1 MMPKIR
7 KSFSRRKFLVG
18 SSIVLAAGPLGMPY
32 VRVARAAAPTFK
44 AGVITSLSG
53 ENILGGNLTKRGY
66 DLWADAVNAKG
77 GVEVGGEQF
86 MVEMSYGDDQSN
98 PATGADAAERLIVQ
112 NEVDV
117 LFGPYTS
124 GSTIAV
130 QPICQKY
137 RVPMISGSAES
148 PNVWK
153 AKPEFNFGIIPAV
166 DTTAGKSLDV
176 LVKISNPQAKTI
188 AVIGVNEPF
197 SKETGEG
204 FRDGSKAAGLDLVAY
219 ELVPAE
225 GDLTPVLSKI
235 ASLNPDIVAVGG
247 HEEPLINVVK
257 TAKSLNYRPKALI
270 MHYGVTNPAFAQTLG
285 ADADGTCGIAVWL
298 PTVPYKDDL
307 FGTAKDFAEMAQKK
321 SGEEPDYT
329 EAGCAA
335 SGLVLGDALKRL
347 GKKPA
352 LTADDRAA
360 LKDAIAETDI
370 QTFYGPIRFEKD
382 GAHYHDNIQPVPV
395 LIQIQGGKTV
405 AVGPKE
411 AAAADFI
418 YPLPA
423 LK

>member
-1 MMPKIR
+1 MAR
-7 KSFSRRKFLVG
+7 TYSFSRRKFLG
-18 SSIVLAAGPLGMPY
+18 GTALAAGAGVLGMPF
-32 VRVARAAAPTFK
+32 VQTARAQAATFK

-66 DLWADAVNAKG
+66 DLWADRINEQG
-77 GVEVGGEQF
+77 GVEVAGERF
-86 MVEMSYGDDQSN
+86 KVDMFYGDDQSN

-137 RVPMISGSAES
+137 QVPMISGSAES

-153 AKPEFNFGIIPAV
+153 AKPEFNFGVIPSV
-166 DTTAGKSLDV
+166 DTTSGLSLGV
-176 LVKISNPQAKTI
+176 LAKLSNPAAKTV

-204 FRDGSKAAGLDLVAY
+204 FRDGVEKAGLELVAY

-225 GDLTPVLSKI
+225 GDLTPVISKI
-235 ASLNPDIVAVGG
+235 AALNPDIVAVGG

-257 TAKSLNYRPKALI
+257 TSKSLNFRPKALI
-270 MHYGVTNPAFAQTLG
+270 MHYGVTNPAFAEALG
-285 ADADGTCGIAVWL
+285 ADADGTSGVAVWL
-298 PTVPYKDDL
+298 PTVPYKDDV
-307 FGTAKDFAEMAQKK
+307 FGTAKEFTELAQKK
-321 SGEEPDYT
+321 SGQEPDYT

-347 GKKPA
+347 GKKPS
-352 LTADDRAA
+352 LTPEDRVA

-370 QTFYGPIRFEKD
+370 QTFYGPIKFEKEGD
-382 GAHYHDNIQPVPV
+382 HYHDNVQPVPV

-405 AVGPKE
+405 AVGPEE
-411 AAAADFI
+411 AAAAPFT

-423 LK
+423 WK

>member
-1 MMPKIR
+1 MSTNSR
-7 KSFSRRKFLVG
+7 GVSRRRFLEG
-18 SSIVLAAGPLGMPY
+18 AAVATGALGMPF
-32 VRVARAAAPTFK
+32 VRTARADAPTFK

-66 DLWADAVNAKG
+66 DMWADVINAKG
-77 GVEVGGEQF
+77 GVEVGGDRF
-86 MVEMSYGDDQSN
+86 KVEMFYGDDQSN

-137 RVPMISGSAES
+137 QVPMISGSAES

-166 DTTAGKSLDV
+166 DITAGKSLAV
-176 LVKISNPQAKTI
+176 LAKAASPAPKTV

-204 FRDGSKAAGLDLVAY
+204 FRDGAKAAGLDLVAY

-225 GDLTPVLSKI
+225 GDLTPVISKI
-235 ASLNPDIVAVGG
+235 AALKPDMVAVGG

-257 TAKSLNYRPKALI
+257 TSKSLNFRPKALI
-270 MHYGVTNPAFAQTLG
+270 MHYGVTDPAFAQALT
-285 ADADGTCGIAVWL
+285 ADADGTCGVVVWL

-307 FGTAKDFAEMAQKK
+307 FGTAKDFADMVQKK
-321 SGEEPDYT
+321 FGHEPDYT
-329 EAGCAA
+329 EAGCAV
-335 SGLVLGDALKRL
+335 SGLVFGDAVKRL

-352 LTADDRAA
+352 LSPEDRVA
-360 LKDAIAETDI
+360 LKDAIAETDLH
-370 QTFYGPIRFEKD
+370 TFYGPIKFEKD
-382 GAHYHDNIQPVPV
+382 GDHFHDNIQPEPV
-395 LIQIQGGKTV
+395 LVQIQGGKTV
-405 AVGPKE
+405 AVGHE
-411 AAAADFI
+411 GGAGAALT

-423 LK
+423 WK

>member
-1 MMPKIR
+1 MSTDY
-7 KSFSRRKFLVG
+7 KSVSRRRFLEG
-18 SSIVLAAGPLGMPY
+18 SAVAVAAGTLGMPF
-32 VRVARAAAPTFK
+32 VRTARAQAATFK

-53 ENILGGNLTKRGY
+53 ENILGGNLTKQGY
-66 DLWADAVNAKG
+66 DLWADAINEKG
-77 GVEVGGEQF
+77 GVEVGGDRF
-86 MVEMSYGDDQSN
+86 KVSMFYGDDQSN

-137 RVPMISGSAES
+137 QVPMISGSAES

-166 DTTAGKSLDV
+166 DTTSGLSLGV
-176 LVKISNPQAKTI
+176 LAKLSNPAAKTV

-204 FRDGSKAAGLDLVAY
+204 FRDGVKAAGLELAAY
-219 ELVPAE
+219 ELVPTE
-225 GDLTPVLSKI
+225 GDLTPVISKI
-235 ASLNPDIVAVGG
+235 AALNPDVIAVGG

-257 TAKSLNYRPKALI
+257 TCKSLNYRPKALI
-270 MHYGVTNPAFAQTLG
+270 MHYGITNPAFAQALG
-285 ADADGTCGIAVWL
+285 PDADGTTGVVVWL
-298 PTVPYKDDL
+298 PSVAYKDDL
-307 FGTAKDFAEMAQKK
+307 FGTAKDFADMATKK
-321 SGEEPDYT
+321 LGGEPDYT
-329 EAGCAA
+329 AAGCAA

-352 LTADDRAA
+352 LTPEDRVA

-370 QTFYGPIRFEKD
+370 QTFYGPIKFEKE
-382 GAHYHDNIQPVPV
+382 GAHYHDNIQPIPV
-395 LIQIQGGKTV
+395 LVQIQGGKVV

-411 AAAADFI
+411 AAAADYI

-423 LK
+423 WK

>member
-1 MMPKIR
+1 MSTKSR
-7 KSFSRRKFLVG
+7 SFSRRRFLGG
-18 SSIVLAAGPLGMPY
+18 SAVAFAAGTLGMPF
-32 VRVARAAAPTFK
+32 VRTARAQAPTFK

-53 ENILGGNLTKRGY
+53 DNILGGNLTKRGY
-66 DLWADAVNAKG
+66 DLWADAINAKG
-77 GVEVGGEQF
+77 GVEVGGDRF
-86 MVEMSYGDDQSN
+86 KVDMFYGDDQSN

-137 RVPMISGSAES
+137 QVPMISGSAES

-153 AKPEFNFGIIPAV
+153 AKPEFNFGIIPSV
-166 DTTAGKSLDV
+166 DTTSGMSLAV
-176 LVKISNPQAKTI
+176 LAKLSNPKAKTI

-204 FRDGSKAAGLDLVAY
+204 FRDGVKAAGLDLVAY
-219 ELVPAE
+219 ELVPPE
-225 GDLTPVLSKI
+225 GDLTPVISKI
-235 ASLNPDIVAVGG
+235 AALNPDIVAVGG

-257 TAKSLNYRPKALI
+257 TSKSLNFRPKALI
-270 MHYGVTNPAFAQTLG
+270 MHYGVTNPAFAQALG
-285 ADADGTCGIAVWL
+285 ADADGTTGVAVWL

-307 FGTAKDFAEMAQKK
+307 FGTAKEFAEMAQKK
-321 SGEEPDYT
+321 SGSEPDYT

-352 LTADDRAA
+352 LKPEDRVA

-370 QTFYGPIRFEKD
+370 HTFYGPIKFEKE
-382 GAHYHDNIQPVPV
+382 GNHYHDNVQPVPV
-395 LIQIQGGKTV
+395 LIQIQDGKTV

-411 AAAADFI
+411 AAAAPFI

-423 LK
+423 WK

>member
-1 MMPKIR
+1 MAR
-7 KSFSRRKFLVG
+7 TYRFSRRRFLG
-18 SSIVLAAGPLGMPY
+18 GTALAAGAGVLGMPF
-32 VRVARAAAPTFK
+32 VRTARAQAATFK

-66 DLWADAVNAKG
+66 DLWADRINELG
-77 GVEVGGEQF
+77 GVEVGGERF
-86 MVEMSYGDDQSN
+86 KVEMFYGDDQSN

-137 RVPMISGSAES
+137 QVPMISGSAES

-153 AKPEFNFGIIPAV
+153 AKPEFNFGVIPSV
-166 DTTAGKSLDV
+166 DTTSGLSLGV
-176 LVKISNPQAKTI
+176 LAKLSNPAAKTV

-204 FRDGSKAAGLDLVAY
+204 FRDGVEKAGLELVAY
-219 ELVPAE
+219 ELVPAT
-225 GDLTPVLSKI
+225 GDLTPVISKI
-235 ASLNPDIVAVGG
+235 AALNPDIVAVGG

-257 TAKSLNYRPKALI
+257 TSKSLNFRPKALI
-270 MHYGVTNPAFAQTLG
+270 MHYGVTNPAFAEALG
-285 ADADGTCGIAVWL
+285 ADADGTSGVAVWL
-298 PTVPYKDDL
+298 PTVPYKDDV
-307 FGTAKDFAEMAQKK
+307 FGTAKEFTELAQKK
-321 SGEEPDYT
+321 SGQEPDYT

-347 GKKPA
+347 GKKPS
-352 LTADDRAA
+352 LTPEDRVA

-370 QTFYGPIRFEKD
+370 QTFYGPIKFEKEGD
-382 GAHYHDNIQPVPV
+382 HYHDNVQPIPV

-405 AVGPKE
+405 AVGPEE
-411 AAAADFI
+411 AAAAPFT

-423 LK
+423 WK

>member
-1 MMPKIR
+1 MSTNR
-7 KSFSRRKFLVG
+7 RGLSRRHFVG
-18 SSIVLAAGPLGMPY
+18 GSALAVTAGVLGMPF
-32 VRVARAAAPTFK
+32 VRTARAQAATFK

-53 ENILGGNLTKRGY
+53 ENILGGNLTKQGY
-66 DLWADAVNAKG
+66 DLWAEAINAKG
-77 GVEVGGEQF
+77 GVEVGGDRF
-86 MVEMSYGDDQSN
+86 KVDMFYGDDQSN

-137 RVPMISGSAES
+137 QVPMISGSAES

-153 AKPEFNFGIIPAV
+153 AKPEFNFGIIPSV
-166 DTTAGKSLDV
+166 DTTSGLSLGV
-176 LVKISNPQAKTI
+176 LAKTSNPAAKTV

-204 FRDGSKAAGLDLVAY
+204 FRDGVKAAGLELVAY
-219 ELVPAE
+219 ELVPPE
-225 GDLTPVLSKI
+225 GDLTPVISKI
-235 ASLNPDIVAVGG
+235 AALKPDVVAVGG
-247 HEEPLINVVK
+247 HEEILINVVK
-257 TAKSLNYRPKALI
+257 TSKSLNYRPKALI
-270 MHYGVTNPAFAQTLG
+270 MHYGITNPAFAQALG
-285 ADADGTCGIAVWL
+285 ADADGVTGVVVWL
-298 PTVPYKDDL
+298 PTVAYKDDV
-307 FGTAKDFAEMAQKK
+307 FGTAKEFSDMATKK
-321 SGEEPDYT
+321 LGGEPDYT
-329 EAGCAA
+329 AAGCAA

-352 LTADDRAA
+352 LTPEDRVA

-370 QTFYGPIRFEKD
+370 QTFYGPIKFEKD
-382 GAHYHDNIQPVPV
+382 GPHYHDNTQPVPV
-395 LIQIQGGKTV
+395 LVQIQGGKVV

-411 AAAADFI
+411 AAAADYI

-423 LK
+423 WQ